1 MSLRS
6 ILEPCIV
13 VYTALILIELFVR
26 RHWLRF
32 VLQAVTLLVVIGI
45 ALLVN
50 NAATGRVAFGQA
62 APPVGTLGIMF
73 LAIVCGIAARYI
85 FDLRKSQFSVLEFL
99 KPIVISPIVLLPLI
113 GSVLATGELNGMQV
127 VSFALLAFQN
137 GFFWKVVLE
146 GAKPTTASPRR

>member
-1 MSLRS
+1 
-6 ILEPCIV
+6 
-13 VYTALILIELFVR
+13 
-26 RHWLRF
+26 
-32 VLQAVTLLVVIGI
+32 
-45 ALLVN
+45 
-50 NAATGRVAFGQA
+50 
-62 APPVGTLGIMF
+62 MF

-99 KPIVISPIVLLPLI
+99 KPIVISPMVLLPLI